1 LVPNFTPM
9 KTTSFLLFA
18 AASAAFAACSNPSD
32 QIKPEEERMAL
43 EAVQSAD
50 LPELSFANES
60 HDFGTINEGQVVET
74 EFKFTNTGKAPLI
87 ISSAQGSCG
96 CTVPEYPNAP
106 VAPGEEGVI
115 RVSFNSEGKPNQQ
128 SKTVTLTTNAVPS
141 TKVLTITANVTPK
154 SK

>member
-1 LVPNFTPM
+1 M
-9 KTTSFLLFA
+9 KTTPPAFA
-18 AASAAFAACSNPSD
+18 AAILLLGSACSNPSD

-50 LPELSFANES
+50 LPELSFANET
-60 HDFGTINEGQVVET
+60 HDFGSINEGQVVET
-74 EFKFTNTGKAPLI
+74 EFRFTNTGKAPLI

>member
-1 LVPNFTPM
+1 MVPNFIPM
-9 KTTSFLLFA
+9 KTQLALIVA
-18 AASAAFAACSNPSD
+18 VAFGAAACSNPSD
-32 QIKPEEERMAL
+32 KIKPESERMAL
-43 EAVQSAD
+43 EAVQGTE
-50 LPELSFANES
+50 LPQLTFANES
-60 HDFGTINEGQVVET
+60 HDFGSINEGDVVET
-74 EFKFTNTGKAPLI
+74 EFRFTNTGKGPLI

-115 RVSFNSEGKPNQQ
+115 KVSFNSAGKPNQQ

-154 SK
+154 AN

>member
-1 LVPNFTPM
+1 M
-9 KTTSFLLFA
+9 KTTPTAFA
-18 AASAAFAACSNPSD
+18 AAILLLGSACSNPSD

-50 LPELSFANES
+50 LPELSFANET
-60 HDFGTINEGQVVET
+60 HDIGSINEGQVVET
-74 EFKFTNTGKAPLI
+74 EFRFTNTGKAPLI

>member
-1 LVPNFTPM
+1 M
-9 KTTSFLLFA
+9 KTTPTAFA
-18 AASAAFAACSNPSD
+18 AAILLLGSACSNPSD

-50 LPELSFANES
+50 LPELSFGNET
-60 HDFGTINEGQVVET
+60 HDFGSINEGQVVET
-74 EFKFTNTGKAPLI
+74 EFRFTNTGKAPLI

>member
-1 LVPNFTPM
+1 MVPNFNPM
-9 KTTSFLLFA
+9 KTTPTAFA
-18 AASAAFAACSNPSD
+18 AAILLLGSACSNPSD

-50 LPELSFANES
+50 LPELSFANET
-60 HDFGTINEGQVVET
+60 HDFGSINEGQVVET
-74 EFKFTNTGKAPLI
+74 EFRFTNTGKAPLI